1 MLRTLRAKLVFSYA
15 AISALSLTL
24 ALVVTFALARDYV
37 QKSGFRSLHEKRAL
51 ALPYVQLVI
60 REQTAPDPARGAS
73 RQTLANV
80 RESIRNSRMRLFLV
94 SAETMMV
101 EEDTSRRSNMIEQR
115 FPLDDTSPD
124 FDQKL
129 SQGLEGTIQLPGENI
144 GVQYVAQR
152 LPLGPRPPNPGPG
165 AAQGRAQ
172 PNPYILIVAQ
182 PEPGLREIAEQ
193 ARGYILPAV
202 AIALITSLL
211 VGYLLARSIARP
223 ISRLATAATAIA
235 RGEYSHQVPVEGQ
248 GELALLSREFNDMA
262 EEIGRSHQ
270 VQRDFIANV
279 SHNLKTPLTS
289 IQGFSQ
295 AMLEG
300 ALKDEAAYQQ
310 AAQIIN
316 VEAERMSRIVSQLL
330 SLSRLQSGLAE
341 MRPTELGPLLAQ
353 LVLAMQPRASEAG
366 VELVFKAGQSTGVVL
381 ADADRLKEAFG
392 NLIENAIKFTP
403 AGGVVTLQATN
414 KRSEVE
420 IEVADTGKGIPQDD
434 LPRVMERFYQV
445 DKSRGPAVGHS
456 VGLGLAI
463 TREVVLAH
471 QGKIEMESSPGTGT
485 TVRVTLPC
493 LDAHAGAKSPTHMSR
508 RDKADAVRV
517 NGELTSQLNDNGKVT
532 ADEAQ
537 TTLAGHSPEL
547 TEEPATINKPT

>member
-15 AISALSLTL
+15 AISVLSLTL
-24 ALVVTFALARDYV
+24 ALAVTFALASDYA
-37 QKSGFRSLHEKRAL
+37 QRNGLRSLHEKRAL

-73 RQTLANV
+73 RQALANV

-94 SAETMMV
+94 NAETMMV

-124 FDQKL
+124 FDQRL
-129 SQGLEGTIQLPGENI
+129 SQGLEGTIQLPGENTR
-144 GVQYVAQR
+144 VQYVAQR
-152 LPLGPRPPNPGPG
+152 LPLGPRPPNAGPG

-182 PEPGLREIAEQ
+182 PEPGLREIVEQ
-193 ARGYILPAV
+193 ARGYIWPAV
-202 AIALITSLL
+202 AIALIASIL

-353 LVLAMQPRASEAG
+353 LVLAMQPRASEEG
-366 VELVFKAGQSTGVVL
+366 VELVFKAGQPTGVVL
-381 ADADRLKEAFG
+381 TDADRLKEAFG
-392 NLIENAIKFTP
+392 NLVENAIKFTP
-403 AGGVVTLQATN
+403 AGGTVTLQATS

-420 IEVADTGKGIPQDD
+420 IEVTDTGKGIPQED
-434 LPRVMERFYQV
+434 LSRVMERFYQV
-445 DKSRGPAVGHS
+445 DKSRGPAVGQS

-463 TREVVLAH
+463 TREIVLAH
-471 QGKIEMESSPGTGT
+471 QGKIEIESSPGVGT
-485 TVRVTLPC
+485 TVRVILPSISMES
-493 LDAHAGAKSPTHMSR
+493 ASKPQTHPLKRHKVDSTIVVGDLPGERPDGQKHPRNGHDSVGIPHSDCTSR
-508 RDKADAVRV
+508 
-517 NGELTSQLNDNGKVT
+517 
-532 ADEAQ
+532 
-537 TTLAGHSPEL
+537 
-547 TEEPATINKPT
+547 